1 MKLKGLSARPGA
13 RTPSR
18 AARSEGGDVLAEQPE
33 TVHRGRAAAMIVRI
47 LGEGQYDVSDEALD
61 RLNELDAAVETAV
74 EAGDE
79 AAFGTALAALLD
91 GVRTVGVAH
100 DVDSLDES
108 DLILPPSDA
117 TIDEVR
123 ELLAEPTTA

>member
-1 MKLKGLSARPGA
+1 
-13 RTPSR
+13 
-18 AARSEGGDVLAEQPE
+18 
-33 TVHRGRAAAMIVRI
+33 MIVRI

-61 RLNELDAAVETAV
+61 RLNELDSAVETAV
-74 EAGDE
+74 ESGDE
-79 AAFGTALAALLD
+79 EAFGTALAALLD

-100 DVDSLDES
+100 YLDSLDES

-123 ELLAEPTTA
+123 ELLSESDEGLIPG